1 MDMNKTFTRVG
12 AAVGGVALSGLLLSA
27 CGGGSTAQAA
37 DTAPATTAASMPANM
52 QMPAAASS
60 SGSSVL
66 IDKYMF
72 GPDKITVPIGTAVTW
87 TNNDAD
93 QHTVVAKDDSF
104 RSGSLAKGQSF
115 SFTFDKAGSYDY
127 RCSIHPFMVATVV
140 VTQ

>member
-1 MDMNKTFTRVG
+1 MDMNKKFTRAG
-12 AAVGGVALSGLLLSA
+12 AVIGGVALCGLLLSA
-27 CGGGSTAQAA
+27 CSGGGAAQAA
-37 DTAPATTAASMPANM
+37 DTAPASTTASVPADLG
-52 QMPAAASS
+52 MPAAASS

-72 GPDKITVPIGTAVTW
+72 GPDKLTVPVGTTVTW

-93 QHTVVAKDDSF
+93 QHTVLAKDDTF

-115 SFTFDKAGSYDY
+115 SFKFDRAGSYDY